1 MSFRQFGG
9 LQYAARN
16 NIVSNSYNTNSNLQV
31 TGDIGQPNSY
41 INFLSDISG
50 NIILY
55 GDLNVTGDEVLTGNL
70 NVGGNQD
77 LGGNLDVSG
86 NVTATNMFLTN
97 TNFSNYTSNSVVT
110 KAYVNY
116 VAETLSVVTGQGLN
130 LTNNNTINV
139 SNNLNFIQY
148 IDNSGATLNLG
159 TVGTISLTMGS
170 SSCAT
175 TVNGATTVT
184 GTLSAQGGITTTS
197 GSFTNVTA
205 SQGITGVSGSFTT
218 LNTSQGI
225 TATGTITA
233 SQFNA
238 TSDYRVKENARRL
251 DETFS
256 VDNLIPVT
264 YINKN
269 TNKQDVG
276 LIAHELQEIYPFLVN
291 GEKDGPETQSINYTG
306 LIGIL
311 IKEIQDLKKEIKL
324 LQK

>member
-50 NIILY
+50 NI
-55 GDLNVTGDEVLTGNL
+55 NVNGNL
-70 NVGGNQD
+70 YVGGNELLVGNLYVGGNQD

-110 KAYVNY
+110 KAYVNS
-116 VAETLSVVTGQGLN
+116 VAQTLTVVTGQGLN

-197 GSFTNVTA
+197 GSFT
-205 SQGITGVSGSFTT
+205 T

-238 TSDYRVKENARRL
+238 TSDYRIKENVRRL

-269 TNKQDVG
+269 TNKQDIG

-291 GEKDGPETQSINYTG
+291 GEKDGPETQSINYNG

>member
-1 MSFRQFGG
+1 
-9 LQYAARN
+9 
-16 NIVSNSYNTNSNLQV
+16 
-31 TGDIGQPNSY
+31 
-41 INFLSDISG
+41 
-50 NIILY
+50 
-55 GDLNVTGDEVLTGNL
+55 
-70 NVGGNQD
+70 
-77 LGGNLDVSG
+77 
-86 NVTATNMFLTN
+86 MFLTN

-110 KAYVNY
+110 KAYVNS
-116 VAETLSVVTGQGLN
+116 VAQTLSLVTGQGLN

-159 TVGTISLTMGS
+159 TVRTISLTMGS

-205 SQGITGVSGSFTT
+205 SQGIT
-218 LNTSQGI
+218 
-225 TATGTITA
+225 ATGTITA

-238 TSDYRVKENARRL
+238 TSDYRIKENVRRL

-269 TNKQDVG
+269 TNKQDIG

-291 GEKDGPETQSINYTG
+291 GEKDGPETQSINYNG